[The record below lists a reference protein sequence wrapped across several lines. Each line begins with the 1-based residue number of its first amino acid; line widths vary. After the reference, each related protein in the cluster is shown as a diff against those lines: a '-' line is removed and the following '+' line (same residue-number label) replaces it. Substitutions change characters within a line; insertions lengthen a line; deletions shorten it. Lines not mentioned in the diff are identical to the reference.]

1 MIGRKRVVRK
11 VESITL
17 DGTVVDLPPSWCFT
31 ISCQHHGE
39 IRFDFDPW
47 CRRDRDDLVMHV
59 RDAVWSLR
67 HELVGITLQ
76 GIFQQLATYFLPFLD
91 DLEKSGCVVS
101 RLSQIDEKVVRD
113 FLAWL
118 ERRIAGGGRRTGQP
132 LSLSAKKNAYSALKT
147 VLTNR
152 MKRRRSRSALS

>member
-118 ERRIAGGGRRTGQP
+118 ERRIAGGGGGGP
-132 LSLSAKKNAYSALKT
+132 
-147 VLTNR
+147 VNR
-152 MKRRRSRSALS
+152 CHSRRRKTPILR